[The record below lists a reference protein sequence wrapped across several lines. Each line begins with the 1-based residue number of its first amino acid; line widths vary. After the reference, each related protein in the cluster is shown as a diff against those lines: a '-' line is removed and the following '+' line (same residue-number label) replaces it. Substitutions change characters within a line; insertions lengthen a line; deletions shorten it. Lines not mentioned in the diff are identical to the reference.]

1 MNYFSG
7 KHEKEV
13 FLMLFYGIPPQS
25 SSKLL
30 KIENSFPN
38 SPEFL
43 RKLLCLENSPQISSN
58 LLLLSK
64 KKFSDMSFGCANFL
78 VVLAVSILTALFL
91 LSVLPY
97 FNGFFC
103 HILSFYCFLF
113 SNILNF
119 DLFCYVSRT
128 ECKI

>member
-1 MNYFSG
+1 
-7 KHEKEV
+7 
-13 FLMLFYGIPPQS
+13 MLFYGIPPQS

-64 KKFSDMSFGCANFL
+64 KHSLTCHL
-78 VVLAVSILTALFL
+78 VVQIFW
-91 LSVLPY
+91 
-97 FNGFFC
+97 
-103 HILSFYCFLF
+103 
-113 SNILNF
+113 
-119 DLFCYVSRT
+119 
-128 ECKI
+128 